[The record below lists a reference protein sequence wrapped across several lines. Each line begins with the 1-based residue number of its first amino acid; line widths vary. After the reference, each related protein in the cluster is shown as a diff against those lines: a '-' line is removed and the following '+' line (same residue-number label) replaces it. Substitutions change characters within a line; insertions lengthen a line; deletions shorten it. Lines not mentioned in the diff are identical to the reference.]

1 MHPYVLSLTLGMH
14 FVWLPEKFS
23 LYTCHNVLPFFFYL
37 PSVLG
42 KRLGKSMGIVAK
54 EVKAMSQE
62 SILAFE
68 SAGEVVI
75 ANQCLKRSD
84 IKVLFVNSLYLSSLF
99 TKIDNQI
106 VCDLSLLRECLVD
119 LYECLALL
127 GGNLMYHNHLL
138 L

>member
-1 MHPYVLSLTLGMH
+1 
-14 FVWLPEKFS
+14 
-23 LYTCHNVLPFFFYL
+23 
-37 PSVLG
+37 
-42 KRLGKSMGIVAK
+42 MGIVAK

-138 L
+138 

>member
-1 MHPYVLSLTLGMH
+1 MFYP
-14 FVWLPEKFS
+14 
-23 LYTCHNVLPFFFYL
+23 FFYL

-84 IKVLFVNSLYLSSLF
+84 IKVLILLKMMTKTLHLSRLYL
-99 TKIDNQI
+99 
-106 VCDLSLLRECLVD
+106 
-119 LYECLALL
+119 
-127 GGNLMYHNHLL
+127 
-138 L
+138 